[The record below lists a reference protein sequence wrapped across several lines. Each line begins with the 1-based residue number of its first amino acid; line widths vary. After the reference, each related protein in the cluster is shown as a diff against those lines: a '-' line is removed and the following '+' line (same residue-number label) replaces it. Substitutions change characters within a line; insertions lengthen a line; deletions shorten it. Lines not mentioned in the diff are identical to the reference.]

1 MRKKF
6 MILFMIVLADMIGF
20 GLILPLLPYY
30 ATEFGA
36 SEFIIG
42 MLTAIYPLGQFFAAP
57 VVGRLSDKYGRKPL
71 LLFSVAGTFISLL
84 LLGFA
89 GSLIVLFIARL
100 TDGLTGGNI
109 TVAQSYISDITTSK
123 NRSKGLGMIGAAFG
137 IGFVFGPVLGGL
149 LSNISYSLPAF
160 IAAGISFINLM
171 LIIFVLPE
179 SLDKKEVKDKKRVP
193 INLNALKKELKKPII
208 GPLLLTRL
216 LYSFSF
222 SMFQTTFALYSIKK
236 FNLEASQTG
245 LILAYV
251 GVIIVIVQG
260 FVVGKISKKYKD
272 HNILLTTLSIMAP
285 SLILWG
291 FAPSVL
297 FLLLILIPISFAG
310 GIFNVTINSFL
321 TKLVKKE
328 DIGGTLG
335 LSNSLE
341 SLSRIFAPLAG
352 GLFIDIS
359 GAYLP
364 GLIGGVIVLL
374 SLMLYSYY
382 IVSNK
387 NKIVYEEK

>member
-6 MILFMIVLADMIGF
+6 IILFMIVLADMIGF

-30 ATEFGA
+30 AKEFGA

-57 VVGRLSDKYGRKPL
+57 IVGRLSDKYGRKPL
-71 LLFSVAGTFISLL
+71 LLFSVAGTFLSLL

-89 GSLIVLFIARL
+89 RSILVLFIARL

-171 LIIFVLPE
+171 LIIFKLPE
-179 SLDKKEVKDKKRVP
+179 SLDKNEAKARKRVP
-193 INLNALKKELKKPII
+193 INLDALKKELKKPII

-216 LYSFSF
+216 LYSFAF
-222 SMFQTTFALYSIKK
+222 SMFQTTFALYSINK
-236 FNLEASQTG
+236 FNYDASQTG
-245 LILAYV
+245 LILTYV
-251 GVIIVIVQG
+251 GIIIVIVQG
-260 FVVGKISKKYKD
+260 FLVGKISQKFKD
-272 HNILLTTLSIMAP
+272 QNILLTTLMIMTP
-285 SLILWG
+285 SLVLWG
-291 FAPSVL
+291 FAPNL
-297 FLLLILIPISFAG
+297 TFLLLILIPISFAG
-310 GIFNVTINSFL
+310 GVFNVTINSFL
-321 TKLVKKE
+321 TKLVKRE

-341 SLSRIFAPLAG
+341 SLSRIFAPLLG
-352 GLFIDIS
+352 GLLIEIS

-364 GLIGGVIVLL
+364 GLVGGIIVLV

-382 IVSNK
+382 VISK
-387 NKIVYEEK
+387 KDKIIYEEK

>member
-1 MRKKF
+1 MRRKF
-6 MILFMIVLADMIGF
+6 FILFMIVLADMIGF

-30 ATEFGA
+30 ATQFGA
-36 SEFIIG
+36 NEFIIG

-57 VVGRLSDKYGRKPL
+57 IVGRLSDKYGRKPL
-71 LLFSVAGTFISLL
+71 LLFSVGGTFLSLL

-89 GSLIVLFIARL
+89 KSLIVLFIARL

-109 TVAQSYISDITTSK
+109 TVAQSYISDITTAK

-137 IGFVFGPVLGGL
+137 IGFVFGPVIGGL

-179 SLDKKEVKDKKRVP
+179 SLNKKEAKVKKRVP
-193 INLNALKKELKKPII
+193 INLKALKKELKRPIV

-216 LYSFSF
+216 FYSFSF
-222 SMFQTTFALYSIKK
+222 SMFETTFALYALKK
-236 FNLEASQTG
+236 FSLQASQTG
-245 LILAYV
+245 LVLTYV
-251 GVIIVIVQG
+251 GVILVIVQG
-260 FVVGKISKKYKD
+260 FLVGKISEKFKD
-272 HNILLTTLSIMAP
+272 HNIILATLIIMAP
-285 SLILWG
+285 SLVLWG
-291 FAPSVL
+291 FAPNII
-297 FLLLILIPISFAG
+297 FLLIVLIPLSFAG

-321 TKLVKKE
+321 TKIIAKE

-341 SLSRIFAPLAG
+341 SLSRIFAPLLG
-352 GLFIDIS
+352 GFLIGIS

-364 GLIGGVIVLL
+364 GLVGGIIVLL
-374 SLMLYSYY
+374 SLMLYTYL
-382 IVSNK
+382 IISNK
-387 NKIVYEEK
+387 KEIIYDEE

>member
-1 MRKKF
+1 MRRKF
-6 MILFMIVLADMIGF
+6 FILFMIVLADMIGF

-30 ATEFGA
+30 ATQFGA
-36 SEFIIG
+36 NEFIIG

-71 LLFSVAGTFISLL
+71 LLFSVGGTFLSLL

-89 GSLIVLFIARL
+89 KSLIVLFIARL

-109 TVAQSYISDITTSK
+109 TVAQSYISDITTAK

-137 IGFVFGPVLGGL
+137 IGFVFGPVIGGL

-179 SLDKKEVKDKKRVP
+179 SLNKKEAKVKKRVP
-193 INLNALKKELKKPII
+193 INLKALKKELKRPIV

-216 LYSFSF
+216 FYSFSF
-222 SMFQTTFALYSIKK
+222 SMFETTFALYALKK
-236 FNLEASQTG
+236 FSLQASQTG
-245 LILAYV
+245 LVLTYV
-251 GVIIVIVQG
+251 GVILVIVQG
-260 FVVGKISKKYKD
+260 FLVGKISEKFKD
-272 HNILLTTLSIMAP
+272 HNIILATLIIMAP
-285 SLILWG
+285 SLVLWG
-291 FAPSVL
+291 FAPNII
-297 FLLLILIPISFAG
+297 FLLIVLIPLSFAG

-321 TKLVKKE
+321 TKIIAKE

-341 SLSRIFAPLAG
+341 SLSRIFAPLLG
-352 GLFIDIS
+352 GFLIGIS

-364 GLIGGVIVLL
+364 GLVGGIIVLL
-374 SLMLYSYY
+374 SLMLYTYL
-382 IVSNK
+382 IISNK
-387 NKIVYEEK
+387 KEIIYDEE